1 MMEAAIWVVV
11 VCYMPLIWYT
21 LRNIHNVLER
31 ILAILKEEGESDA

>member
-1 MMEAAIWVVV
+1 MMEAAIWVII

-31 ILAILKEEGESDA
+31 ILDILKKGSESDA